1 MVVMDDCLPVGEDG
15 SVSVASSAEP
25 LELWPSLI
33 AKAVYLVYTKCG
45 FSLTDT
51 LAPTTADGDNTDALL
66 QRESGVL
73 ARRSAHFVSFALSSL
88 TGWLPGAPW
97 SPQDIAARSEDV
109 LRGLLGD
116 IISGGAALLTDAD
129 IPSMQFYT
137 PENPLGESAEAMT
150 EGPAENSEKAED
162 ANETESSLRFASR
175 VRKVSSEGS
184 ALHILTCFY
193 VQVELGQ
200 AKKQVDNSDMVKY
213 KRMYEEAQQ
222 ELDNVSA
229 EVEVLNDK

>member
-1 MVVMDDCLPVGEDG
+1 MSSRYHPLVLSPLTVLIPKDSLGG
-15 SVSVASSAEP
+15 SAKTMMFVNIS
-25 LELWPSLI
+25 PS
-33 AKAVYLVYTKCG
+33 G
-45 FSLTDT
+45 
-51 LAPTTADGDNTDALL
+51 
-66 QRESGVL
+66 
-73 ARRSAHFVSFALSSL
+73 
-88 TGWLPGAPW
+88 
-97 SPQDIAARSEDV
+97 
-109 LRGLLGD
+109 
-116 IISGGAALLTDAD
+116 
-129 IPSMQFYT
+129 
-137 PENPLGESAEAMT
+137 
-150 EGPAENSEKAED
+150 KAED